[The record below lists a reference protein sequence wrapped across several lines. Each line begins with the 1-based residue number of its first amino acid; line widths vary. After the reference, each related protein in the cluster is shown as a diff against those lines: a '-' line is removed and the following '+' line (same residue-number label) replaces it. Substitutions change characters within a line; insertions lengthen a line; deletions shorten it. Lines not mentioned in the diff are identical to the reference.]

1 MNEPINMHLTV
12 NEVSLVLDALSNM
25 ACYKVRE
32 VISKIQSQAQQQLN
46 NIANTPVTTDNSAYI
61 E

>member
-32 VISKIQSQAQQQLN
+32 VIYKYKARRS
-46 NIANTPVTTDNSAYI
+46 NS
-61 E
+61 